1 MDAVSIYIIPIGA
14 LISAVLLFLG
24 HGQRLCPL
32 EMGKG
37 RASRP
42 GQWVTYLGKYVFC
55 LVTLAVIILGI
66 AKGGI

>member
-14 LISAVLLFLG
+14 LISAVLLFWVMG
-24 HGQRLCPL
+24 GDFVRS

>member
-1 MDAVSIYIIPIGA
+1 
-14 LISAVLLFLG
+14 
-24 HGQRLCPL
+24 
-32 EMGKG
+32 MGKG